1 MAPDVLADAVGA
13 AIGYGG
19 LWCAGGAIDQA
30 ATRTTSL
37 HLEGGKLLKVER
49 QEYQAID
56 GGEWH

>member
-1 MAPDVLADAVGA
+1 MAPDVLAGVVGA

-37 HLEGGKLLKVER
+37 HLEGGTPLKVER
-49 QEYQAID
+49 QAYPFID
-56 GGEWH
+56 GGERH